1 MTCRRPRVMMPI
13 QDRGSPR
20 SGFASPVLPGHP
32 VKRDRHARFRLPA
45 AAVSRLSGHPRRVPA
60 RFADS
65 PARVARRR
73 RVTAVGRR
81 DQDRA
86 VARVRATGGRQR
98 RAGRDRQLPGDG
110 RNGKR
115 RRARRR
121 GARVRR
127 RPRRVADDEGRAAH
141 RVHAGLHQA
150 DGRAARAG
158 GEPDH
163 VGDRQEPRRFAE
175 GVRPHRHVHDA
186 DDRRAEGARQRE
198 FALRDR
204 RRHDRPD
211 PPHAARRRAVHGSVQ
226 LPAERNV
233 RDADPRAADGQHRGV
248 RRRSTARCCSSRC
261 SKRSAMRS
269 RRA

>member
-1 MTCRRPRVMMPI
+1 MRRDSAILAFAPAFLLMELVPIVESARVTRDVSSSARHDADSGSRISPLRIRIARPSRTPRQTRPSCPI
-13 QDRGSPR
+13 PPPCSSCFP
-20 SGFASPVLPGHP
+20 P
-32 VKRDRHARFRLPA
+32 FRT
-45 AAVSRLSGHPRRVPA
+45 SRRVPA

-186 DDRRAEGARQRE
+186 DDRRAEGSTTRI
-198 FALRDR
+198 
-204 RRHDRPD
+204 
-211 PPHAARRRAVHGSVQ
+211 RAS
-226 LPAERNV
+226 
-233 RDADPRAADGQHRGV
+233 
-248 RRRSTARCCSSRC
+248 
-261 SKRSAMRS
+261 
-269 RRA
+269 